1 MTILNE
7 TETDK
12 KLDTEAEITSDT
24 KAKRVKRFRLHT
36 YLFIFLAISA
46 VFLIANLSHMIDIS
60 RAANDN
66 TYKITKD
73 SMIVN
78 YATGDESAHIFTS
91 IAYFVYFIFMLV
103 IVIVVSTKFKIEL
116 SAKLEFI
123 LIPFLIILTAAGF
136 FICIISAV
144 EMRSSKDMYKY
155 VISQE
160 DKYAFIESHIGA
172 DYENVII
179 GNKRAYLT
187 PENKFYELN
196 DKLEGRTR
204 TWTLDE
210 LKR

>member
-1 MTILNE
+1 M
-7 TETDK
+7 
-12 KLDTEAEITSDT
+12 
-24 KAKRVKRFRLHT
+24 KAKKIKRFRLHT

-46 VFLIANLSHMIDIS
+46 VFLVADLSHMIDIS

-78 YATGDESAHIFTS
+78 YATGDKPAHNLAT

-103 IVIVVSTKFKIEL
+103 IAALSMKFKLEP
-116 SAKLEFI
+116 SEKLINI
-123 LIPFLIILTAAGF
+123 LVPFLMVLAAAGF
-136 FICIISAV
+136 FICIISAM

-160 DKYAFIESHIGA
+160 DKDVFIESHIGA